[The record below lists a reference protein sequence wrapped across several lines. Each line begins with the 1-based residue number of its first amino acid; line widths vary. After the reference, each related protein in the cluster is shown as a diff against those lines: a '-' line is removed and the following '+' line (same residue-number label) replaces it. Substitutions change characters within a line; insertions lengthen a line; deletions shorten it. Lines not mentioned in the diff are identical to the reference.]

1 MSVAPTAPRPVPAL
15 AYDELPE
22 GSDLRRDYDGAGGV
36 TIRAPAGDLPPSVRR
51 EAARGGVVA
60 AGVVCGVCLLLGGA
74 LLLQALRRGIDPAL
88 RAPAAVALGVFCS
101 GVFLLVWW
109 VKYSAR
115 THLLSDARRRTT
127 VLHADANRIMI
138 LSTGPGGERSMDLPV
153 ERVIALQVINAAIA
167 ETGGWEQIP
176 LLQLR
181 LHGRSF
187 VQLLD
192 GHHEAELR
200 WVAATLSKATG
211 VPTV

>member
-1 MSVAPTAPRPVPAL
+1 M
-15 AYDELPE
+15 
-22 GSDLRRDYDGAGGV
+22 

-60 AGVVCGVCLLLGGA
+60 AGAVCGVCLLLGGA

-115 THLLSDARRRTT
+115 THLLADARRRAT
-127 VLHADANRIMI
+127 VLHADATRILI
-138 LSTGPGGERSMDLPV
+138 ETTGPGGERSIDLPV
-153 ERVIALQVINAAIA
+153 DRVISLQVINAPIA
-167 ETGGWEQIP
+167 EAGGWEQIP

-181 LHGRSF
+181 LHGRSL

-200 WVAATLSKATG
+200 WVAATLSEATG